1 MLIFL
6 IKVIVLHNIS
16 LISKHVCSCIVLFCD
31 ACHPISWENVFSWDF
46 ISNLYSACQ
55 VILFKNPW
63 DLNRFN
69 VIPHFLGWYVRVP
82 SVWLLLSKW
91 YDSALVLCLWVRS
104 CCLGIRYVTV
114 VAVLLTHK
122 KRKGKKKS
130 LFFPNSKSWKA
141 DQPVFHYSQ
150 QN

>member
-1 MLIFL
+1 MY
-6 IKVIVLHNIS
+6 
-16 LISKHVCSCIVLFCD
+16 
-31 ACHPISWENVFSWDF
+31 P
-46 ISNLYSACQ
+46 ACQ
-55 VILFKNPW
+55 VILSKNPW

-114 VAVLLTHK
+114 VAVLLTHTQK
-122 KRKGKKKS
+122 KERKKNHCFSQIQNHEKTY
-130 LFFPNSKSWKA
+130 
-141 DQPVFHYSQ
+141 QPVFSTASKINIFTLFLLTIFPDSSSQIVMNIYVMFKHYFVFGRILWTFF
-150 QN
+150 

>member
-1 MLIFL
+1 M
-6 IKVIVLHNIS
+6 
-16 LISKHVCSCIVLFCD
+16 
-31 ACHPISWENVFSWDF
+31 
-46 ISNLYSACQ
+46 YSACQ

-122 KRKGKKKS
+122 KKRKGKKKITA
-130 LFFPNSKSWKA
+130 FPKFKIMKSWPTSFSL
-141 DQPVFHYSQ
+141 QPAKLTFYPVHTNQIPRLISPDRIMSTLLCWQALFCVWKESM
-150 QN
+150 NTF